1 MMHVLIG
8 IVHAPSRMRK
18 VRAIELVA
26 CPLSNIDPGINR
38 TVHITFVVVLFLIV
52 SRTHSCTRFLLNTK
66 LPF

>member
-1 MMHVLIG
+1 MMHLLIG
-8 IVHAPSRMRK
+8 IVHAPSRMREI
-18 VRAIELVA
+18 RAIELVV
-26 CPLSNIDPGINR
+26 CPLTDIDSGING